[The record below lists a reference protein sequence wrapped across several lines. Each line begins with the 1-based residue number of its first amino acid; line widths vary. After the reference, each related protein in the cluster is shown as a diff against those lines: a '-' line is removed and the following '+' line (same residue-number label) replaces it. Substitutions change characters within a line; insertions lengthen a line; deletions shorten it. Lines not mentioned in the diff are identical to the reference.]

1 MNLGG
6 EGKKKKSK
14 IKKLYQKEWNLKSL
28 IQIQQKN
35 KKMCEQQQKKRTK
48 KNNVVNRGG
57 EGIREVRT
65 MKLNQ

>member
-35 KKMCEQQQKKRTK
+35 KKMCEQQQKKGLK
-48 KNNVVNRGG
+48 K
-57 EGIREVRT
+57 I
-65 MKLNQ
+65 ML